1 MSGRKPTFLL
11 LSGYFST
18 MASTT
23 RHSLT
28 EQITA
33 IAERAARREGIEVW
47 EVEVL
52 GSGRSRVVRIY
63 IDKPG
68 GVTHGDCEL
77 ISQQVGTV
85 LDVED
90 VVPGERYHLEVSS
103 PGIERK
109 LRKAE
114 DFARFAGRR
123 ARVALREPRDGQRR
137 FDALIEGVEG
147 EEILLELKPGEK
159 ARIRMSE
166 IDKANLK
173 HEW

>member
-1 MSGRKPTFLL
+1 
-11 LSGYFST
+11 

-28 EQITA
+28 ERITA
-33 IAERAARREGIEVW
+33 IAERAARREGLEVW

-52 GSGRSRVVRIY
+52 GSGRGRVVRIY

-114 DFARFAGRR
+114 DFARFTGRR
-123 ARVALREPRDGQRR
+123 ARIELCEPRGGQRR
-137 FDALIEGVEG
+137 FDALIAGVEG
-147 EEILLELKPGEK
+147 EEILLELKPGEC
-159 ARIRMSE
+159 ARIGMSG
-166 IDKANLK
+166 IGKANLK

>member
-1 MSGRKPTFLL
+1 
-11 LSGYFST
+11 

-23 RHSLT
+23 RQSLA
-28 EQITA
+28 ERITA
-33 IAERAARREGIEVW
+33 IAERAARREGLEVW

-52 GSGRSRVVRIY
+52 GAGRSRLVRIY

-114 DFARFAGRR
+114 DFARFAGQR
-123 ARVALREPRDGQRR
+123 ARIALREPRGGQRR
-137 FDALIEGVEG
+137 FDALIIGAEG
-147 EEILLELKPGEK
+147 EEILLELRPGESV
-159 ARIRMSE
+159 RVRMSE

>member
-1 MSGRKPTFLL
+1 MPA
-11 LSGYFST
+11 
-18 MASTT
+18 MT
-23 RHSLT
+23 RQTL
-28 EQITA
+28 
-33 IAERAARREGIEVW
+33 AERITEIAARAASREGIEVW

-52 GSGRSRVVRIY
+52 GGGRARVVRIT

-90 VVPGERYHLEVSS
+90 VVPGDRYQLEVSS

-109 LRKAE
+109 LRKIE
-114 DFARFAGRR
+114 DFSRFSGQR
-123 ARVALREPRDGQRR
+123 ARISLREPREGQRR
-137 FDALIEGVEG
+137 FDALIQGVDG
-147 EEILLELKPGEK
+147 DEILLELKPGAE
-159 ARIRMSE
+159 ARVRMTE
-166 IDKANLK
+166 IEKANLK

>member
-1 MSGRKPTFLL
+1 MPV
-11 LSGYFST
+11 
-18 MASTT
+18 MT
-23 RHSLT
+23 RQTLAERIT
-28 EQITA
+28 E

-52 GSGRSRVVRIY
+52 GGGRARMVRIT

-90 VVPGERYHLEVSS
+90 VVPGDRYQLEVSS

-109 LRKAE
+109 LRKID
-114 DFARFAGRR
+114 DFSRFSGQR
-123 ARVALREPRDGQRR
+123 ARISLREPREGQRR
-137 FDALIEGVEG
+137 FEALIQGVDG
-147 EEILLELKPGEK
+147 DEILLELKPGAE
-159 ARIRMSE
+159 ARVRMTE
-166 IDKANLK
+166 IEKANLK

>member
-1 MSGRKPTFLL
+1 MGT
-11 LSGYFST
+11 
-18 MASTT
+18 TT
-23 RHSLT
+23 RQSLA
-28 EQITA
+28 EKITA
-33 IAERAARREGIEVW
+33 IAERAAQREGIEVW

-52 GSGRSRVVRIY
+52 GSGRARVVRIF

-90 VVPGERYHLEVSS
+90 IVPGERYHLEVSS

-114 DFARFAGRR
+114 DFARFAGQR
-123 ARVALREPRDGQRR
+123 ARVALREPRDGQKR
-137 FDALIEGVEG
+137 FDALIQGVEG
-147 EEILLELKPGEK
+147 EDILLELKPGATE
-159 ARIRMSE
+159 RLRMSD

>member
-1 MSGRKPTFLL
+1 MPS
-11 LSGYFST
+11 
-18 MASTT
+18 MT
-23 RHSLT
+23 RQTLA
-28 EQITA
+28 ERIIE
-33 IAERAARREGIEVW
+33 IAERAARREGLEVW

-52 GSGRSRVVRIY
+52 GAGRARVVRIT

-90 VVPGERYHLEVSS
+90 VVPGERYQLEVSS

-114 DFARFAGRR
+114 DFARFAGQR
-123 ARVALREPRDGQRR
+123 ARISLREPRDGQRR
-137 FDALIEGVEG
+137 FDALIRGVEG
-147 EEILLELKPGEK
+147 EHILLELKPDAEERV
-159 ARIRMSE
+159 RISDIE
-166 IDKANLK
+166 KANLK

>member
-1 MSGRKPTFLL
+1 MPS
-11 LSGYFST
+11 
-18 MASTT
+18 MT
-23 RHSLT
+23 RQTLAERIT
-28 EQITA
+28 E
-33 IAERAARREGIEVW
+33 IAERAARREGLEVW

-52 GSGRSRVVRIY
+52 GGGRARVVRIT

-90 VVPGERYHLEVSS
+90 VVPGERYQLEVSS

-114 DFARFAGRR
+114 DFARFAGQR
-123 ARVALREPRDGQRR
+123 ARISLREPRDGQRR
-137 FDALIEGVEG
+137 FDALIRGVEG
-147 EEILLELKPGEK
+147 EHILLELKPGAEE
-159 ARIRMSE
+159 RLRMSDIE
-166 IDKANLK
+166 KANLK
-173 HEW
+173 YEW

>member
-1 MSGRKPTFLL
+1 
-11 LSGYFST
+11 

-28 EQITA
+28 EQIAA

-77 ISQQVGTV
+77 ISQQVGAV

-109 LRKAE
+109 LRKAG

-123 ARVALREPRDGQRR
+123 ARLALREPRDGQRR

>member
-1 MSGRKPTFLL
+1 MSRQTL
-11 LSGYFST
+11 
-18 MASTT
+18 AD
-23 RHSLT
+23 HIT
-28 EQITA
+28 E

-52 GSGRSRVVRIY
+52 GGGRGRVIRIT

-68 GVTHGDCEL
+68 GVSHGDCEL

-90 VVPGERYHLEVSS
+90 VVPGDRYQLEVSS

-114 DFARFAGRR
+114 DFARFAGQR
-123 ARVALREPRDGQRR
+123 ARVSLREPLDGQRR
-137 FDALIEGVEG
+137 FDALIVGVDEDQ
-147 EEILLELKPGEK
+147 IRLELKPGAEARVRMNDIEK
-159 ARIRMSE
+159 AQ
-166 IDKANLK
+166 LK
-173 HEW
+173 YEYKW

>member
-1 MSGRKPTFLL
+1 M
-11 LSGYFST
+11 
-18 MASTT
+18 T
-23 RHSLT
+23 RQTLAERIT
-28 EQITA
+28 E

-52 GSGRSRVVRIY
+52 GGGRARMVRIT

-90 VVPGERYHLEVSS
+90 VVPGDRYQLEVSS

-109 LRKAE
+109 LRKID
-114 DFARFAGRR
+114 DFSRFSGQR
-123 ARVALREPRDGQRR
+123 ARISLREPREGQRR
-137 FDALIEGVEG
+137 FEALIQGVDG
-147 EEILLELKPGEK
+147 DEILLELKPGAE
-159 ARIRMSE
+159 ARVRMTE
-166 IDKANLK
+166 IEKANLK